1 MNISEKNK
9 QILLAGGI
17 IGGALLL
24 IMGYFYFMVVG
35 PEVAT
40 TEAEVVKIETENRRN
55 NEQLRTFRN
64 FLEDEEQRRIV
75 EDQFE
80 RVAARLPSGQ
90 DPVDVFELLRGYF
103 EGTDVQFTNLE
114 TGTSVNR
121 GRFTEYPF
129 SMKGSARYHEFGQLV
144 NLIECD
150 PKRLMRINDIKLTNN
165 PNRPSIHPMELSLS
179 TFTFNP

>member
-9 QILLAGGI
+9 QVLLAGSI
-17 IGGALLL
+17 IGAALLL
-24 IMGYFYFMVVG
+24 IMGYFHFMFIG
-35 PEVAT
+35 PEVS
-40 TEAEVVKIETENRRN
+40 KIDEEIQKLQAENRRN
-55 NEQLRTFRN
+55 NEQLRTFRS
-64 FLEDEEQRRIV
+64 FLEDEERRRLV

-90 DPVDVFELLRGYF
+90 DPVIVFEILRGYF

-114 TGTSVNR
+114 TLSSANR

-129 SMKGSARYHEFGQLV
+129 RIRGSARYHEFGQLV

-150 PKRLMRINDIKLTNN
+150 PKRLMRINELRLTNN